1 MNSHAHSNSF
11 KPRTA
16 AFMAAFF
23 SQAQVSPIAQPRA
36 RKRRTL
42 RTYMYV
48 DGRIHDARIDMHTG
62 EVRQHE
68 YKNRFRQSPR
78 ISPNPKLQQMKPFW
92 MQSIDPMLT
101 VSSGE
106 PKPDEKDVSRIKM
119 ANSAKEE
126 LQLYVCLRDAVEDF
140 PQLDDIICGATSLD
154 LGGNTR
160 GLNRAHIFTLLQQL
174 DVISAFQVRKFAGHS
189 KSHSEKVAV
198 CLRIIVRAFAASL
211 CVVENPSLT

>member
-1 MNSHAHSNSF
+1 MTSQAHSNSF

-23 SQAQVSPIAQPRA
+23 RQAQVSPTAQPRA
-36 RKRRTL
+36 PKRRIL
-42 RTYMYV
+42 RTYIYV
-48 DGRIHDARIDMHTG
+48 NGRIHDARIDMHTG

-68 YKNRFRQSPR
+68 YKNRFRRSPR
-78 ISPNPKLQQMKPFW
+78 VSLNTKSQQLEPFW
-92 MQSIDPMLT
+92 VQSVDPMPT
-101 VSSGE
+101 ASSTE
-106 PKPDEKDVSRIKM
+106 LKPDEKDVSRIKM
-119 ANSAKEE
+119 ANSAKE
-126 LQLYVCLRDAVEDF
+126 QLHLYICLRDAVEDF
-140 PQLDDIICGATSLD
+140 PQLDDIICGATALD

-198 CLRIIVRAFAASL
+198 CLRIIVRAFVASIQMSTI
-211 CVVENPSLT
+211 PSLT